1 MRAKIIKS
9 LEENKSINLCDL
21 RLDNSFSHMIPK
33 TELRETKQ
41 NFSELK
47 TITSKDIIKK
57 MKR

>member
-21 RLDNSFSHMIPK
+21 RLDSSFSHMIPK

-41 NFSELK
+41 NK
-47 TITSKDIIKK
+47 TSVN
-57 MKR
+57 

>member
-21 RLDNSFSHMIPK
+21 RLDNNFSHMIPK

-41 NFSELK
+41 NK
-47 TITSKDIIKK
+47 TSVNQKLALQRKSLRK
-57 MKR
+57 